1 MEEPL
6 RRTISAA
13 GKVADPK
20 ITTVELSAGLI
31 DYVDTLGD
39 GPTIVLL
46 HGVLMNDTVWRDVIA
61 ELAPAFR
68 CVAPTL
74 PLGAHRH
81 PMRAGADLSIDSIAL
96 LVAEFLERLD
106 LHDVTLTMNDWGG
119 PQLLV
124 HHNRTERI
132 GRLVLVACEAFDN
145 FPPGVPGYRL
155 AKLAT
160 TPGGFG
166 LQSRLMRSAA
176 VRRSMAATLAKHP
189 VPDEMLR
196 DWFGPFIQDRE
207 VRRELRS
214 YCQSV
219 PLDSG
224 RNWSA
229 ALARF
234 DKPALVVWAPEDQMM
249 PAQHGRRLAELL
261 PQGQL
266 VEIEDSYTVIPLDQP
281 RQLVD
286 AIRAFIASTADQR
299 R

>member
-1 MEEPL
+1 
-6 RRTISAA
+6 
-13 GKVADPK
+13 
-20 ITTVELSAGLI
+20 
-31 DYVDTLGD
+31 
-39 GPTIVLL
+39 
-46 HGVLMNDTVWRDVIA
+46 
-61 ELAPAFR
+61 
-68 CVAPTL
+68 
-74 PLGAHRH
+74 
-81 PMRAGADLSIDSIAL
+81 
-96 LVAEFLERLD
+96 
-106 LHDVTLTMNDWGG
+106 
-119 PQLLV
+119 
-124 HHNRTERI
+124 
-132 GRLVLVACEAFDN
+132 
-145 FPPGVPGYRL
+145 
-155 AKLAT
+155 
-160 TPGGFG
+160 
-166 LQSRLMRSAA
+166 MRSAA
-176 VRRSMAATLAKHP
+176 VRRSTAATLAKHP

-234 DKPALVVWAPEDQMM
+234 DKPALVVWAPEDQLM
-249 PAQHGRRLAELL
+249 PPQHGRRLAELL